1 MAALSVARRLVKSYS
16 CVKCVDK
23 NVHSRLQTTTRM
35 FCVSAASR
43 SSSVDVPKAQ
53 FTDTEVQDILSKIT
67 GLDLKKVFRPLRQKL
82 TPPKYKLMTDAEL
95 EEAVV
100 KAEEQ
105 AKHLLKMPPVLPERK
120 PIDEVLSED
129 RMLEGMDTAKYV
141 FTDINFNVPHRERF
155 IVVREPSGTL
165 RKASW
170 NERDRIIQVYFPKD
184 GRKVTPPAI
193 FKEENLRVA
202 FEQDKHEDVLN
213 QCVAQF
219 EPDSAEFK
227 NVLMLTYEDIEK
239 HGKYDVLRSTRFFGG
254 LAWHLVNGRRI
265 DGLLVDMLQRDLM
278 PDAVRLV
285 RLLHL
290 VHPQSESA
298 QDARRQQATHLDLL
312 KIYAQYESNR
322 AGFIELALQNYQQTK
337 AMSSV

>member
-1 MAALSVARRLVKSYS
+1 ML
-16 CVKCVDK
+16 
-23 NVHSRLQTTTRM
+23 
-35 FCVSAASR
+35 CVSAASR

-53 FTDTEVQDILSKIT
+53 FTDTEVQDILSNIT
-67 GLDLKKVFRPLRQKL
+67 GLDLRKVFRPLRQKL
-82 TPPKYKLMTDAEL
+82 TPPKYKLMTDTEL

-100 KAEEQ
+100 TAEEQ
-105 AKHLLKMPPVLPERK
+105 AKHLLKMPPVLSERK

-129 RMLEGMDTAKYV
+129 RILEGMDAAKYV

-155 IVVREPSGTL
+155 IAVREPSGTL

-170 NERDRIIQVYFPKD
+170 NERDRIIQVYFPKE

-193 FKEENLRVA
+193 FKEENLRLV

-239 HGKYDVLRSTRFFGG
+239 HGKYDLLRSTRFFGG
-254 LAWHLVNGRRI
+254 LAWHLVGGRRI
-265 DGLLVDMLQRDLM
+265 DGLLVDMLQRDLL

-298 QDARRQQATHLDLL
+298 QDAQRQQATHLELL
-312 KIYAQYESNR
+312 KIYAQHESSR
-322 AGFIELALQNYQQTK
+322 AGFIELALQNYEQTE
-337 AMSSV
+337 ALGSA